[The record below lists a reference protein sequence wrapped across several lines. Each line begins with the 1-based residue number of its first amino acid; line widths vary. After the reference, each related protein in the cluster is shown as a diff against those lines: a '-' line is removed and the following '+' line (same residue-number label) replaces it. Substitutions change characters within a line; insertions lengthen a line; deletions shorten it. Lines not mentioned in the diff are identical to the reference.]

1 MNRRLTPPP
10 PPMPGRLS
18 VASRPVK
25 MAAVRDIMDPDPVTV
40 RPDTPV
46 EEVVAALRQNELP
59 GLPVVEEERGLV
71 GIVTEADLV
80 LPDDEGDLHIPHY
93 INLFGGTIFLE
104 PLSRFEQRL
113 RKAFASNAADMMT
126 SDPDTVAPDTTV
138 QEAARIIHESGHNRL
153 PVVEDGRL
161 VGVVTR
167 VDVLGALAA

>member
-1 MNRRLTPPP
+1 MT
-10 PPMPGRLS
+10 
-18 VASRPVK
+18 AF
-25 MAAVRDIMDPDPVTV
+25 VRDIMDAEPAAV

-46 EEVVAALRQNELP
+46 EDVVRTLRAHELP
-59 GLPVVEEERGLV
+59 GLPVIDEDGRVAGM
-71 GIVTEADLV
+71 VTETDLV

-93 INLFGGTIFLE
+93 INLFGGTVFLE

-113 RKAFASNAADMMT
+113 RKAFASTAEDMMT
-126 SDPDTVAPDTTV
+126 RDPQTVAPDTTV
-138 QEAARIIHESGHNRL
+138 REAARIIHESGHNRL